1 MIRSHKYL
9 FIIFFACMLGLFVAT
24 PKNVFAD
31 TKYLANCD
39 YYDEGRN
46 NRVFITIYPD
56 DTMTATI
63 NKFEGGN
70 YDTFINTTG
79 SYNFENKDNII
90 KTAKKREGE
99 KKCPNYVS
107 IRVEKTIIS
116 TGLSSITHYTINVR
130 GYYKKSTMNKACKE
144 YMKDNASFTSDPYDC
159 INLSYK
165 QCTGG
170 TACEENN
177 GNKKD
182 INSCQE
188 ILGDPNDTGSVAY
201 LLQKLFD
208 YIKILGPLL
217 VIILSSMDFAKVVM
231 TGDEKSMKKAQSNLG
246 IRIACAVLLFF
257 LPSIVKLI
265 INLVLNGQLDATKL
279 CGIK

>member
-70 YDTFINTTG
+70 YDTFINTTK

-90 KTAKKREGE
+90 KTAKKREGK

-107 IRVEKTIIS
+107 IRVEKTTG
-116 TGLSSITHYTINVR
+116 TGLASITHYTINVR

-144 YMKDNASFTSDPYDC
+144 YMKDNASGTNDPYDC

-257 LPSIVKLI
+257 LPSIVELI

>member
-1 MIRSHKYL
+1 MIKNHKKFFMFAVL
-9 FIIFFACMLGLFVAT
+9 IIGIIVFI

-70 YDTFINTTG
+70 YDTFINTTK

-90 KTAKKREGE
+90 KTAKKREGK

-107 IRVEKTIIS
+107 IRVEKTTG
-116 TGLSSITHYTINVR
+116 TGLASITHYTINVR

-144 YMKDNASFTSDPYDC
+144 YMKDNASGTNDPYDC

-182 INSCQE
+182 INLCQE

-201 LLQKLFD
+201 LLQKIFN

-217 VIILSSMDFAKVVM
+217 VIILSSMDFTKVVM

-246 IRIACAVLLFF
+246 IRLVCAALLFF
-257 LPSIVKLI
+257 LPNIIVLLFNI
-265 INLVLNGQLDATKL
+265 VLDGSFDATSL
-279 CGIK
+279 CGIN